1 MQRLRELDAT
11 GELLH
16 DGGWTHLCLPA
27 IAEKR
32 QVISLPSGREIIWEA
47 GYLLEPHRLSQRTL
61 DDLKLSIGSLAFSGQ
76 LQQATA
82 GAG

>member
-1 MQRLRELDAT
+1 MDAFVSTGDRREAT
-11 GELLH
+11 G
-16 DGGWTHLCLPA
+16 HL
-27 IAEKR
+27 
-32 QVISLPSGREIIWEA
+32 LPSGREIIWEA